1 MSSLATLQVTNL
13 VPQALPDD
21 RNLMPLTLGQT
32 ATFRWRNSKH
42 MKAWSQQI
50 FRVAALAN
58 NTARINVHDTHGPID
73 VNAAYVF
80 SSRLGGL
87 TNVTT
92 SVRHAS
98 TSAKLP
104 ALGPAKGPAGRARF
118 NTPYDLM
125 SYGFGPVLPSYPVDG
140 ESWRSSRDSRDFAI
154 YGVSGVSEVLGTV
167 TVHVPAG
174 RFRALAIRST
184 LTQANHAFGSGSR
197 TMYFAPDVGLVR
209 LTFRHKDGSTST
221 VERVS

>member
-1 MSSLATLQVTNL
+1 M
-13 VPQALPDD
+13 
-21 RNLMPLTLGQT
+21 
-32 ATFRWRNSKH
+32 
-42 MKAWSQQI
+42 
-50 FRVAALAN
+50 
-58 NTARINVHDTHGPID
+58 HDTHGPID
-73 VNAAYVF
+73 VNASYVF
-80 SSRLGGL
+80 SSRLSGI

-92 SVRHAS
+92 QVRHAS
-98 TSAKLP
+98 KRTLP
-104 ALGPAKGPAGRARF
+104 ALGPAKGPAGRAQF
-118 NTPYDLM
+118 NTPFDLM

-184 LTQANHAFGSGSR
+184 LTQAHHAFGSGSR
-197 TMYFAPDVGLVR
+197 TMYFAPDIGLVK
-209 LTFRHKDGSTST
+209 LTFRHKDGSVST